1 MWSKTREGEIEAI
14 NVAVK
19 ILAKVADVR
28 HEPSDNPVPPPS
40 PVSLLQISKDS
51 ADPKMKALDLLRST
65 AKATHA
71 KALERLA
78 QEIQAHL
85 TGPFDEINAM
95 VQKMIFR
102 LMSEQKDEDDHKNWC
117 DKELEKTD
125 VMIENKEDKIET
137 LTTKLEEAKAD
148 VADLAQQ
155 IKAAEA
161 MISEIDT
168 HVKESTDIRNE
179 GKKEN
184 AISLKDAEDAQ
195 AAVANAIAVLEQ
207 FYKESGQVKKEEWE
221 FLQRGVDLPDE
232 PSTWDSG
239 YTGVA
244 DPKDQP
250 GGIITILEKTAEEF
264 AQMEADTR
272 AQEAMDQKAYEED
285 MKECTIEKARRTKES
300 DMKTAEKKRLTDRID
315 AMTSSKKNTNG
326 ELEAT
331 TQYMKDL
338 KPACVSGDS
347 SYEDRKEARATEIE
361 ALQKVQGILTDAFK
375 EESAAA
381 GFLQRAQVKRA

>member
-1 MWSKTREGEIEAI
+1 
-14 NVAVK
+14 
-19 ILAKVADVR
+19 
-28 HEPSDNPVPPPS
+28 
-40 PVSLLQISKDS
+40 
-51 ADPKMKALDLLRST
+51 
-65 AKATHA
+65 
-71 KALERLA
+71 
-78 QEIQAHL
+78 
-85 TGPFDEINAM
+85 
-95 VQKMIFR
+95 
-102 LMSEQKDEDDHKNWC
+102 
-117 DKELEKTD
+117 
-125 VMIENKEDKIET
+125 MIENKEDKIET
-137 LTTKLEEAKAD
+137 LTTKIEEAKAD
-148 VADLAQQ
+148 VQDLAEQ
-155 IKAAEA
+155 IKEAEA
-161 MISEIDT
+161 MISDIDA

-179 GKKEN
+179 GKSEN

-300 DMKTAEKKRLTDRID
+300 DMKTAEKKRLTDKID
-315 AMTSSKKNTNG
+315 SMTKSKKHTSG

-331 TQYMKDL
+331 EQYLKDL

-375 EESAAA
+375 EEESAAA
-381 GFLQRAQVKRA
+381 IFLQN

>member
-1 MWSKTREGEIEAI
+1 
-14 NVAVK
+14 
-19 ILAKVADVR
+19 
-28 HEPSDNPVPPPS
+28 
-40 PVSLLQISKDS
+40 
-51 ADPKMKALDLLRST
+51 
-65 AKATHA
+65 
-71 KALERLA
+71 
-78 QEIQAHL
+78 
-85 TGPFDEINAM
+85 
-95 VQKMIFR
+95 
-102 LMSEQKDEDDHKNWC
+102 
-117 DKELEKTD
+117 
-125 VMIENKEDKIET
+125 MIENKEEKIET
-137 LTTKLEEAKAD
+137 LTLKLQEAKAD

-155 IKAAEA
+155 IKEAET
-161 MISEIDT
+161 MIAEIDD
-168 HVKESTDIRNE
+168 HVEKSTDIRNE
-179 GKKEN
+179 GKSEN
-184 AISLKDAEDAQ
+184 AISLKDSEDAQ
-195 AAVANAIAVLEQ
+195 TAVANAIAVLEE

-300 DMKTAEKKRLTDRID
+300 EMKTQEKKRLSDKID
-315 AMTSSKKNTNG
+315 AMTKSKKNTEG

-331 TQYMKDL
+331 DQYLKDL
-338 KPACVSGDS
+338 QPACVSSDS
-347 SYEDRKEARATEIE
+347 SYDERKEARATEME

-375 EESAAA
+375 ESAAA
-381 GFLQRAQVKRA
+381 GFLQRSKAKRA

>member
-1 MWSKTREGEIEAI
+1 
-14 NVAVK
+14 
-19 ILAKVADVR
+19 
-28 HEPSDNPVPPPS
+28 
-40 PVSLLQISKDS
+40 
-51 ADPKMKALDLLRST
+51 
-65 AKATHA
+65 
-71 KALERLA
+71 
-78 QEIQAHL
+78 
-85 TGPFDEINAM
+85 M

-102 LMSEQKDEDDHKNWC
+102 LMSEQKDEDDHENWC

-125 VMIENKEDKIET
+125 TMIENKEEKIESLT
-137 LTTKLEEAKAD
+137 LKLEEAKAD

-161 MISEIDT
+161 MISEIDA

-184 AISLKDAEDAQ
+184 KISLKDSEDAQ
-195 AAVANAIAVLEQ
+195 AAVANATAVLEQ

-264 AQMEADTR
+264 AQMEADTK

-285 MKECTIEKARRTKES
+285 MKDNTIEKARRTKES
-300 DMKTAEKKRLTDRID
+300 EMKTQEKKRLSDKID
-315 AMTSSKKNTNG
+315 AMSKSKKHTES

-331 TQYMKDL
+331 EQYLKDL
-338 KPACVSGDS
+338 QPACVEGDS
-347 SYEDRKEARATEIE
+347 SYEDRKAARAKEIE
-361 ALQKVQGILTDAFK
+361 ALKEVQGILAEAFK
-375 EESAAA
+375 EKPEE
-381 GFLQRAQVKRA
+381 GEE

>member
-1 MWSKTREGEIEAI
+1 
-14 NVAVK
+14 
-19 ILAKVADVR
+19 
-28 HEPSDNPVPPPS
+28 
-40 PVSLLQISKDS
+40 
-51 ADPKMKALDLLRST
+51 
-65 AKATHA
+65 
-71 KALERLA
+71 
-78 QEIQAHL
+78 
-85 TGPFDEINAM
+85 
-95 VQKMIFR
+95 
-102 LMSEQKDEDDHKNWC
+102 
-117 DKELEKTD
+117 
-125 VMIENKEDKIET
+125 MIENKEEKIET
-137 LTTKLEEAKAD
+137 LNTKLEEAKAD
-148 VADLAQQ
+148 VQDLAEE
-155 IKAAEA
+155 IKAAQT
-161 MISEIDT
+161 MLSEIDA

-184 AISLKDAEDAQ
+184 AISLKDSEEAQ

-207 FYKESGQVKKEEWE
+207 FYKESGQVAKEEWE

-250 GGIITILEKTAEEF
+250 GGIITILEKTGKNF

-300 DMKTAEKKRLTDRID
+300 DMKSQEKKRLSDKID
-315 AMTSSKKNTNG
+315 ALTKSKKNTAS

-331 TQYMKDL
+331 DQYLKDL
-338 KPACVSGDS
+338 QKACVSGDS
-347 SYEDRKEARATEIE
+347 SYEERKEARATEIE

-375 EESAAA
+375 ESAAA
-381 GFLQRAQVKRA
+381 GFLQSSKAKRA